1 MILGHDDLAGAI
13 ARLGYSPSD
22 FYDDSIYPLLEQP
35 IPWLCAD
42 RLDYFLRD
50 GSACGVVTPDFVVA
64 RAGLSARGRLEDR
77 ARAASTWPARPSP
90 CSRR

>member
-1 MILGHDDLAGAI
+1 MLDRADLALAI
-13 ARLGYSPSD
+13 ARLGYSPRD

-50 GSACGVVTPDFVVA
+50 GLTCGVVTRDFV
-64 RAGLSARGRLEDR
+64 RTDLELL
-77 ARAASTWPARPSP
+77 
-90 CSRR
+90 